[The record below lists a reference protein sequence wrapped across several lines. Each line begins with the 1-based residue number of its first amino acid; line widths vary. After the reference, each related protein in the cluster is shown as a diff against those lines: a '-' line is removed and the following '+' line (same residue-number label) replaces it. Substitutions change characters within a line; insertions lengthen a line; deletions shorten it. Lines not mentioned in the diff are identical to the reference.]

1 VRPSPGAAA
10 TERQGAV
17 ETLTAALASDA
28 AAPEEILKGSLHPG
42 EPIHTGVEG
51 DHLTFSQPAP
61 AEGAL
66 SQS

>member
-1 VRPSPGAAA
+1 
-10 TERQGAV
+10 V